1 MFSIIRKI
9 LGALGLLV
17 VFIWLSIFS
26 LQTYK
31 SDDLTFDAQDKSP
44 VASLVLD
51 KLNFILVYLGQ
62 NPSLGLIPVSKMSGN
77 YEQAMTDI
85 LTKNEVSGSTLDKI
99 AATASF
105 QDLWQNLKANMRH
118 DSWSTR

>member
-1 MFSIIRKI
+1 MDIIRKI
-9 LGALGLLV
+9 LSVLGLAA

-26 LQTYK
+26 LQTYR
-31 SDDLTFDAQDKSP
+31 SDNLTFEAQDKTP
-44 VASLVLD
+44 VVSIILD

-62 NPSLGLIPVSKMSGN
+62 NPSLGLLPVSKMSSN

-85 LTKNEVSGSTLDKI
+85 LTKNEVSGDTLSKM
-99 AATASF
+99 AAPANF